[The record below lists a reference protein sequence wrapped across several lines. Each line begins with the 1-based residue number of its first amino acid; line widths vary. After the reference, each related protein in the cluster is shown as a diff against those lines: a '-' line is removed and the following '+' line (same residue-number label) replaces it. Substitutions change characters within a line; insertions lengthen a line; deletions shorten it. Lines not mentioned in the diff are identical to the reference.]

1 VVLYQAAPKV
11 RFMFAALL
19 GIALGV
25 GLYMGPLMAWRN
37 DVSLFAA
44 RIVEASDGFLHSL
57 LEKAPYASSNPK
69 LVTVL
74 SVVLSVCAPGIVAVL
89 LVAAA
94 NAAGALRSALSALLV
109 VVTLGSFLVLPTKDA
124 LILTAVS
131 VAAALLLL
139 LPAIFVARILLW
151 SLATILA
158 FDHVSTIWAGTA
170 PSIIA
175 GETTLAQLTGFAT
188 TDFWRYALVAIGIAP
203 FALTATVI
211 FGPE

>member
-1 VVLYQAAPKV
+1 
-11 RFMFAALL
+11 MFAALL

-25 GLYMGPLMAWRN
+25 GLYMGPLMAWRD

-57 LEKAPYASSNPK
+57 LEKAPYADSNPK

-109 VVTLGSFLVLPTKDA
+109 IVALGSFLVLPTRDA
-124 LILTAVS
+124 LILTAVAVLS
-131 VAAALLLL
+131 ALLLL
-139 LPAIFVARILLW
+139 LPAIFVSRILLW

-158 FDHVSTIWAGTA
+158 FDHVSTIWAGSA

>member
-1 VVLYQAAPKV
+1 
-11 RFMFAALL
+11 MFAALL

-25 GLYMGPLMAWRN
+25 GLYMGPLMAWRD

-57 LEKAPYASSNPK
+57 LEKAPYASSHPK

-109 VVTLGSFLVLPTKDA
+109 VVALGSFLVLLTKDA

>member
-1 VVLYQAAPKV
+1 
-11 RFMFAALL
+11 MFAALL

-25 GLYMGPLMAWRN
+25 GLYVGPLMAWRD

-57 LEKAPYASSNPK
+57 LEKAPYADSNPK

-109 VVTLGSFLVLPTKDA
+109 IIALGSFLVLPTRDA
-124 LILTAVS
+124 LILTVVAVL
-131 VAAALLLL
+131 AALLLL
-139 LPAIFVARILLW
+139 LPAIFVSRILLW

-158 FDHVSTIWAGTA
+158 FDHVSTIWAGSA